1 MSSDTP
7 LRATNV
13 RYPAPP
19 RALAAPLRHALEA
32 VTSERAV
39 LVLGTFDGVHRGHRA
54 LIQHAVTVASG
65 LRRPWLPVAFFPPP
79 KTLLANQPF
88 LSSPAEKHALLCEA
102 GEAAGALPAEVV
114 IISFDGDFA
123 AIPAESFVAALARAR
138 PSTLVAGA
146 DFRFGRGRSGAV
158 DDLGSA
164 CEHLEVLPLVA
175 VGDEVVK
182 SSTIRAA
189 LDAGAVERA
198 ADLLGAPYRVMG
210 TVIAGD
216 RRGRTIG
223 VPTANV
229 LLDPRKAMPTG
240 VYAVQVD
247 LPDGS
252 RHGGMANL
260 GPRPSF
266 DGPAASL
273 EVHVFDWSGDLYG
286 ATISVHVI
294 ARLRGQQRFAD
305 VSALQRQLH
314 DDAQAARARLASA
327 VP

>member
-1 MSSDTP
+1 MSSDPP
-7 LRATNV
+7 LRATNA

-19 RALAAPLRHALEA
+19 CARAAPLRHALEA
-32 VTSERAV
+32 ISSERPV

-54 LIQHAVTVASG
+54 LIQHAVTVAAA

-79 KTLLANQPF
+79 KTLLAGHPF
-88 LSSPAEKHALLCEA
+88 LSNPAEKHALLCEA
-102 GEAAGALPAEVV
+102 GAAAGSLPAEVV
-114 IISFDGDFA
+114 IIPFDIDFA
-123 AIPAESFVAALARAR
+123 ATPAERFVAALAQAR
-138 PSTLVAGA
+138 PSTLVAGE
-146 DFRFGRGRSGAV
+146 DFRFGRRRDGAV
-158 DDLGSA
+158 DDLSSA

-182 SSTIRAA
+182 SSTIRDA

-198 ADLLGAPYRVMG
+198 ADLLGAPYRLMG
-210 TVIAGD
+210 TVVEGD

-240 VYAVQVD
+240 VFAVQVD
-247 LPDGS
+247 LADGS

-266 DGPAASL
+266 AGPAASL
-273 EVHVFDWSGDLYG
+273 EVHLFDWSGDLYG

-294 ARLRGQQRFAD
+294 ARLRGQRRFAD
-305 VSALQRQLH
+305 VAALQRQLH

-327 VP
+327 AP

>member
-1 MSSDTP
+1 MSTDP
-7 LRATNV
+7 PQRATNAP
-13 RYPAPP
+13 YAAPP
-19 RALAAPLRHALEA
+19 CARAAPLRHALGA
-32 VTSERAV
+32 ITSARPV

-54 LIQHAVTVASG
+54 LIQHALTVAAK

-79 KTLLANQPF
+79 KTLLAGQPF

-102 GEAAGALPAEVV
+102 GAAAGSLPAEVV
-114 IISFDGDFA
+114 IIAFDVDFA
-123 AIPAESFVAALARAR
+123 ATPAERFVAALAQAR

-146 DFRFGRGRSGAV
+146 DFRFGRRRGGAV
-158 DDLGSA
+158 DDLASA
-164 CEHLEVLPLVA
+164 CEHLEVLPLVT

-210 TVIAGD
+210 SVVEGD

-229 LLDPRKAMPTG
+229 LLDPRKALPSG
-240 VYAVQVD
+240 VFAVQVD

-273 EVHVFDWSGDLYG
+273 EVHVFDWSGDLYD

-305 VSALQRQLH
+305 VAALQRQLH
-314 DDAQAARARLASA
+314 DDALMARARLATVA
-327 VP
+327 P